1 MRGARDID
9 ECVRRVEAGAV
20 LLNVWAFSFDARLDD
35 IEQRNRVL
43 LLVLQ
48 QLERRSRVPLACDAA

>member
-1 MRGARDID
+1 M
-9 ECVRRVEAGAV
+9 
-20 LLNVWAFSFDARLDD
+20 NVWAFSFDARLDD